1 LYRSL
6 NDSELPY
13 TYRVH
18 VCAGKPAGEPTADYV
33 KGAAMAAVK
42 TLQGYVDEGNEVKGR
57 NWTQDRGYGHI
68 DQIEHLTKKFKLTV
82 ISTICA
88 NRKGLPKHFRDA
100 RGRPE
105 GDYQVLF
112 NEETGM
118 SIHSE
123 IVKKKSG

>member
-1 LYRSL
+1 
-6 NDSELPY
+6 
-13 TYRVH
+13 VH
-18 VCAGKPAGEPTADYV
+18 VCAGKPAGEPTEDYV
-33 KGAAMAAVK
+33 KGAAMTAVK
-42 TLQGYVDEGNEVKGR
+42 
-57 NWTQDRGYGHI
+57 
-68 DQIEHLTKKFKLTV
+68 V

-88 NRKGLPKHFRDA
+88 NRKGLPKHFRDS

-123 IVKKKSG
+123 IVKKKSGQ

>member
-1 LYRSL
+1 
-6 NDSELPY
+6 
-13 TYRVH
+13 
-18 VCAGKPAGEPTADYV
+18 
-33 KGAAMAAVK
+33 MAAVK

-82 ISTICA
+82 ISTVCA

-112 NEETGM
+112 NPETGM

-123 IVKKKSG
+123 IVKKKSGQCDLSDQLTSAPDPARLFCTLCLVHPDP

>member
-1 LYRSL
+1 
-6 NDSELPY
+6 
-13 TYRVH
+13 V
-18 VCAGKPAGEPTADYV
+18 GKPAGEPTEDYV
-33 KGAAMAAVK
+33 KGAAMTAVK
-42 TLQGYVDEGNEVKGR
+42 VLREYVAEGNEVKGR

-68 DQIEHLTKKFKLTV
+68 DQIECLTKEFKLTV

-88 NRKGLPKHFRDA
+88 NRKGLPKIFHDS

-123 IVKKKSG
+123 IVKKKSGQ

>member
-1 LYRSL
+1 M
-6 NDSELPY
+6 
-13 TYRVH
+13 T
-18 VCAGKPAGEPTADYV
+18 
-33 KGAAMAAVK
+33 AVK
-42 TLQGYVDEGNEVKGR
+42 VLREYVAEGNEVKGR

-68 DQIEHLTKKFKLTV
+68 DQIECLTKEFKLTV

-88 NRKGLPKHFRDA
+88 NRKGLPKHFRDS

-123 IVKKKSG
+123 IVKKKSGQ